1 MGRIRGI
8 TEKRIAERLHLS
20 IASLISTG
28 MRDDRL
34 NLVTV
39 THVNV
44 DRELEHANIWV
55 CAPSLGDD
63 RSEQV
68 LNALSGAAGFVR
80 HELASRLKLRR
91 LPKLHFHWD
100 YTPDQ
105 AAKIEKIIDGMNVP
119 HENTYNHGNSKS

>member
-1 MGRIRGI
+1 MGRVRGI
-8 TEKRIAERLHLS
+8 TEKRIADKLHLS

-44 DRELEHANIWV
+44 DRELDHANIWV
-55 CAPSLGDD
+55 CAPSLGED
-63 RSEQV
+63 RSDQV
-68 LNALSGAAGFVR
+68 LSALSGAAGFVR

-91 LPKLHFHWD
+91 IPKLHFHWD
-100 YTPDQ
+100 FTPDQ
-105 AAKIEKIIDGMNVP
+105 AAKIEKIIDDISTSYEDTCDN
-119 HENTYNHGNSKS
+119 GNS

>member
-1 MGRIRGI
+1 MGRVRGI
-8 TEKRIAERLHLS
+8 TEKRIAEKLHLS
-20 IASLISTG
+20 IASLISTR

-44 DRELEHANIWV
+44 DRELDHANIWV
-55 CAPSLGDD
+55 CAPSLGED

-68 LNALSGAAGFVR
+68 LSALSGAAGFVR

-91 LPKLHFHWD
+91 IPKLHFHWD
-100 YTPDQ
+100 FTPDQ
-105 AAKIEKIIDGMNVP
+105 AVKIEKIIDGISTSY
-119 HENTYNHGNSKS
+119 ENTCGNGNS

>member
-1 MGRIRGI
+1 
-8 TEKRIAERLHLS
+8 
-20 IASLISTG
+20 

-44 DRELEHANIWV
+44 DRELEHANVWV
-55 CAPSLGDD
+55 CAPSLGED

-68 LNALSGAAGFVR
+68 LSALTGAAGFIR

-91 LPKLHFHWD
+91 IPQLHFHWD
-100 YTPDQ
+100 VTPDK
-105 AAKIEKIIDGMNVP
+105 AAQIEKIIDGISVS
-119 HENTYNHGNSKS
+119 HEDAHGNRDY

>member
-1 MGRIRGI
+1 MGRVRGI
-8 TEKRIAERLHLS
+8 TEKRIAEKLHLS
-20 IASLISTG
+20 IASLISTR

-44 DRELEHANIWV
+44 DRELDHANIWV
-55 CAPSLGDD
+55 CAPSLGEE

-68 LNALSGAAGFVR
+68 LSALSGAAGFVR

-91 LPKLHFHWD
+91 IPKLHFHWD
-100 YTPDQ
+100 FTPDL
-105 AAKIEKIIDGMNVP
+105 AVKIEKIIDGISTSDEDTCGN
-119 HENTYNHGNSKS
+119 GNS

>member
-20 IASLISTG
+20 IASLISTR

-44 DRELEHANIWV
+44 DRELEHANVWV
-55 CAPSLGDD
+55 CAPSLGED

-68 LNALSGAAGFVR
+68 LSALSGAAGFVR
-80 HELASRLKLRR
+80 HELSSRLKLRR
-91 LPKLHFHWD
+91 IPELHFHWD
-100 YTPDQ
+100 FTPDQ
-105 AAKIEKIIDGMNVP
+105 AAKIEKIIDDISSP
-119 HENTYNHGNSKS
+119 YDDTYGNGNS

>member
-20 IASLISTG
+20 IASLISTR

-44 DRELEHANIWV
+44 DRELEHANVWV

-68 LNALSGAAGFVR
+68 LSALSGAAGFVR
-80 HELASRLKLRR
+80 HELSSRLKLRR
-91 LPKLHFHWD
+91 IPELHFHWD
-100 YTPDQ
+100 FTPDQ
-105 AAKIEKIIDGMNVP
+105 AAKIEKIIDDISSP
-119 HENTYNHGNSKS
+119 YDDTYGNGNS

>member
-1 MGRIRGI
+1 MGRVRGI
-8 TEKRIAERLHLS
+8 TEKRIAEKLHLS
-20 IASLISTG
+20 IASLISTR

-44 DRELEHANIWV
+44 DRELDHANIWV
-55 CAPSLGDD
+55 CAPSLGED

-68 LNALSGAAGFVR
+68 LGALSGAAGFVR

-91 LPKLHFHWD
+91 IPKLHFHWD
-100 YTPDQ
+100 FTPDQ
-105 AAKIEKIIDGMNVP
+105 AVKIEKIIDGISTSDEDTCGN
-119 HENTYNHGNSKS
+119 GNS

>member
-1 MGRIRGI
+1 MGRVRGI
-8 TEKRIAERLHLS
+8 NQKRIAERLHLS
-20 IASLISTG
+20 IASLISNG

-44 DRELEHANIWV
+44 DRELEHANVWV
-55 CAPSLGDD
+55 CAPSLGED

-68 LNALSGAAGFVR
+68 LSALTGAAGFVR

-91 LPKLHFHWD
+91 IPQLHFHWD
-100 YTPDQ
+100 FTPDK
-105 AAKIEKIIDGMNVP
+105 AAQIEKIIDGISISLEDT
-119 HENTYNHGNSKS
+119 HDSRNS

>member
-1 MGRIRGI
+1 MGRVRGI
-8 TEKRIAERLHLS
+8 NQKRIAERLHLS
-20 IASLISTG
+20 IASLISNG

-44 DRELEHANIWV
+44 DRELEHANVWV
-55 CAPSLGDD
+55 CAPSLGED

-68 LNALSGAAGFVR
+68 LSALTGAAGFVR

-91 LPKLHFHWD
+91 IPQLHFHWD
-100 YTPDQ
+100 FTPDK
-105 AAKIEKIIDGMNVP
+105 AAQIEKIIDGISVS
-119 HENTYNHGNSKS
+119 HEDAHGNRNS

>member
-20 IASLISTG
+20 IASLISTR

-44 DRELEHANIWV
+44 DRELEHANVWV
-55 CAPSLGDD
+55 CAPSLGED

-68 LNALSGAAGFVR
+68 LSALSGAAGFVR
-80 HELASRLKLRR
+80 HELSSRLKLRR
-91 LPKLHFHWD
+91 IPELHFHWD
-100 YTPDQ
+100 FTPDQ
-105 AAKIEKIIDGMNVP
+105 AAKIDKIIDDISSP
-119 HENTYNHGNSKS
+119 YDDTYGNGNS

>member
-8 TEKRIAERLHLS
+8 TQKRIAERLHLS
-20 IASLISTG
+20 IASLISNG

-44 DRELEHANIWV
+44 DRELEHANVWV
-55 CAPSLGDD
+55 CAPSLGED

-68 LNALSGAAGFVR
+68 ISALTGAAGFVR

-91 LPKLHFHWD
+91 IPQLHFHWD
-100 YTPDQ
+100 FTPDK
-105 AAKIEKIIDGMNVP
+105 AAQIEKIIDGISVS
-119 HENTYNHGNSKS
+119 HEDVHGNRNS

>member
-1 MGRIRGI
+1 
-8 TEKRIAERLHLS
+8 
-20 IASLISTG
+20 IASLISNG

-44 DRELEHANIWV
+44 DRELEHANVWV
-55 CAPSLGDD
+55 CAPSLGED

-68 LNALSGAAGFVR
+68 LSALTGAAGFVR

-91 LPKLHFHWD
+91 IPQLHFHWD
-100 YTPDQ
+100 FTPDK
-105 AAKIEKIIDGMNVP
+105 AAQIEKIIDGISVS
-119 HENTYNHGNSKS
+119 HEDVHGNRNS